1 MSALEKLADSRS
13 AQSDVLLVPEA
24 VLPVSKF
31 CCSLPTLGEEETM
44 DLMSLAQLLGNFGE
58 FVGAI
63 AVVVTLGYLALQIRH
78 SKVALEAN
86 TQSVQA
92 QIAQA
97 RADNLAASYRVLM
110 DSPHLPEIMAKRFE
124 SVDDEVWA
132 AALSPEEKMRVR
144 YYCLLQFNDVRNQYY
159 QYQQGLLDESIWE
172 TSTRGQIARMLE
184 IHHLFVPGNVGNPLD
199 PGFKKVLDE
208 IARERGFPTLNDGFT
223 SSREAF
229 TR

>member
-1 MSALEKLADSRS
+1 
-13 AQSDVLLVPEA
+13 
-24 VLPVSKF
+24 
-31 CCSLPTLGEEETM
+31 M

-63 AVVVTLGYLALQIRH
+63 AVVVTLAYLALQIRH

-97 RADNLAASYRVLM
+97 RADNLASNYRVLM
-110 DSPHLPEIMAKRFE
+110 DSPHIPEIMAKRFE

-159 QYQQGLLDESIWE
+159 QYRQGLLDESIWE

-184 IHHLFVPGNVGNPLD
+184 IHHLFVPRIGNLLD

-208 IARERGFPTLNDGFT
+208 IAQERGIPTLNDGLT
-223 SSREAF
+223 STREAF